1 MMTKRHKR
9 KPELTSSQIDD
20 LVARTTDLHN
30 DLLLLLCELKSQSEH
45 YNAVVD
51 LSDALGR
58 TIRKVSGDE
67 PEWMDVA
74 LHQPLTP
81 TAIQARGFW

>member
-9 KPELTSSQIDD
+9 KPELTSAQIEV
-20 LVARTTDLHN
+20 LVARMTDVHK
-30 DLLLLLCELKSQSEH
+30 DLIPLLCELKPQSEH

-51 LSDALGR
+51 LNDALAR

-67 PEWMDVA
+67 PIWM
-74 LHQPLTP
+74 QP
-81 TAIQARGFW
+81 RVSR

>member
-20 LVARTTDLHN
+20 LVTRTTDLHK
-30 DLLLLLCELKSQSEH
+30 DLIPLLCDLKPQSEH
-45 YNAVVD
+45 YKAVVD
-51 LSDALGR
+51 LSDALAR

-67 PEWMDVA
+67 PEWM
-74 LHQPLTP
+74 QPR
-81 TAIQARGFW
+81 ISR

>member
-20 LVARTTDLHN
+20 LVARTTGLHKVMVP
-30 DLLLLLCELKSQSEH
+30 LLCDLKPQSEH
-45 YNAVVD
+45 YKAVVD

-67 PEWMDVA
+67 PDWM
-74 LHQPLTP
+74 QPR
-81 TAIQARGFW
+81 ISR

>member
-9 KPELTSSQIDD
+9 KAELTSSQIDD
-20 LVARTTDLHN
+20 LITRTTDLHK
-30 DLLLLLCELKSQSEH
+30 DLIPLLCDLKPQSEH

-51 LSDALGR
+51 LSDALAR

-67 PEWMDVA
+67 PKWM
-74 LHQPLTP
+74 QPR
-81 TAIQARGFW
+81 ISR

>member
-20 LVARTTDLHN
+20 LVTRTADLHK
-30 DLLLLLCELKSQSEH
+30 DLIPLLCDLKPQSEH

-51 LSDALGR
+51 LSDALAR

-67 PEWMDVA
+67 PKWM
-74 LHQPLTP
+74 QSR
-81 TAIQARGFW
+81 ISR

>member
-1 MMTKRHKR
+1 MMIKRHKR

-20 LVARTTDLHN
+20 LVTRTTDLHK
-30 DLLLLLCELKSQSEH
+30 DLIPLLCDLKPQSEH

-51 LSDALGR
+51 LSDALAR

-67 PEWMDVA
+67 PEWM
-74 LHQPLTP
+74 QPR
-81 TAIQARGFW
+81 ISR

>member
-20 LVARTTDLHN
+20 LVARTTALHKDLIP
-30 DLLLLLCELKSQSEH
+30 LLCDLKPQGQH

-51 LSDALGR
+51 LSDALAR
-58 TIRKVSGDE
+58 TIRNVSGDE
-67 PEWMDVA
+67 PKWM
-74 LHQPLTP
+74 QPR
-81 TAIQARGFW
+81 ISR